1 MKKKKGS
8 LQVQEKT
15 TNGRWQLIKPI
26 LPYIFK
32 VELKISHL
40 EKRYYANNI
49 IVFFGPR
56 EEIIPDLFEES

>member
-8 LQVQEKT
+8 PQVQEKT
-15 TNGRWQLIKPI
+15 TNGRWQLIKDVRQNW
-26 LPYIFK
+26 LK